1 MTSTATHP
9 ADMATLD
16 DFRTLTAGIRSHAP
30 ITDREVSDELIA
42 DVYEALRWAPTAFNS
57 SPLRLMLARTP
68 EAREQLTSLVSAGNR
83 DRVAT
88 APLAIVAATDV
99 NFHET
104 LDVVA
109 PHLIDAPVAK
119 PESSAMR
126 EAVAEQSGN
135 IQLGYLMLALRAA
148 GLSVGPMTG
157 IDKPG
162 INKTFFADTGWQAL
176 AVLTVGYPSGDEV
189 GRERNGR
196 LDPADVIQVR

>member
-1 MTSTATHP
+1 
-9 ADMATLD
+9 MATLD
-16 DFRTLTAGIRSHAP
+16 EFRTLTAGIRSHAP

-42 DVYEALRWAPTAFNS
+42 AVYEALRWAPTAFNS

-68 EAREQLTSLVSAGNR
+68 EARDQLAALVSSGNR
-83 DRVAT
+83 DRVAA

-109 PHLIDAPVAK
+109 PHMVDAPIAK
-119 PESSAMR
+119 TESSAMR
-126 EAVAEQSGN
+126 EAIAEQSGN
-135 IQLGYLMLALRAA
+135 IQLGYLILGLRAA

-162 INKTFFADTGWQAL
+162 INQAFFADSGWQTL
-176 AVLTVGYPSGDEV
+176 AVLTVGYPSGDGV

-196 LDPADVIQVR
+196 LDPADAIQVR